1 MGDNRTW
8 DKYFSSED
16 ATRLFP
22 SSALLR
28 DLNDPNPRYNHATK
42 RPSTVNSQRFHGMAG
57 SRLLTPSGGHHG
69 RALLS
74 PNGRK
79 QNDQFAF
86 ALVYLYLKNKY
97 YLFLTFKCYK
107 K

>member
-1 MGDNRTW
+1 MKFKTFVRILTNLY
-8 DKYFSSED
+8 KNFKKKSLIVFFSDE

-28 DLNDPNPRYNHATK
+28 DLNDPNARYNHATK
-42 RPSTVNSQRFHGMAG
+42 RPSTVNSQRFLNHGMAG

-86 ALVYLYLKNKY
+86 ALV
-97 YLFLTFKCYK
+97 
-107 K
+107 